1 MQNLLSYRQRE
12 MQPSGY
18 QSRAKSRIRIPKWH
32 SEEMKIY
39 LLNYATSGI
48 IVTLLYR
55 VLQKLDYLD
64 RTVAIYSHNY
74 RREK

>member
-1 MQNLLSYRQRE
+1 
-12 MQPSGY
+12 
-18 QSRAKSRIRIPKWH
+18 
-32 SEEMKIY
+32 MKIC